1 MQHNCVGT
9 NGGLRIHGLLD
20 PYQRISTIGRQGY
33 GTGLPPPVTSVPR
46 AEGTHGSKRQLT
58 ASSGQYKKPK
68 HQTKI
73 GPFASSTAA
82 LLPSRH
88 LRLPCSKCLLHRD
101 WARAVLPSRAN
112 FDFAPG
118 LPTVRT
124 TTPPPAAFL
133 GPVLQ
138 PALLLPLHLRLPCT
152 AAFASAPIDS
162 WPDCIPRSSPNTSL
176 SPTSSPIFD
185 TVYTRVTSSRDNI
198 YKMPNHRP
206 STIPFR
212 TNPIADTTTR
222 RNPIKPAITYAKAW
236 PMQSSSDFGEFPLS

>member
-1 MQHNCVGT
+1 MTQRGNQQHHPGS
-9 NGGLRIHGLLD
+9 IKS
-20 PYQRISTIGRQGY
+20 PSTRPRSA
-33 GTGLPPPVTSVPR
+33 LSVR
-46 AEGTHGSKRQLT
+46 LV
-58 ASSGQYKKPK
+58 
-68 HQTKI
+68 
-73 GPFASSTAA
+73 
-82 LLPSRH
+82 PSLH
-88 LRLPCSKCLLHRD
+88 LRLPCCLRVIYGCPAPSVSFIVIEPGPYCRPVPISTSLPVCPQCAPLLRL
-101 WARAVLPSRAN
+101 RLPS
-112 FDFAPG
+112 
-118 LPTVRT
+118 T
-124 TTPPPAAFL
+124 